1 MTKNLDAWIKA
12 ASCSVYP
19 GIYITYLIQTPKGIS
34 EQSVYFANWCNML
47 ISPPWLLLQGASE
60 ADKICDFVEL
70 TAEPQLLPFAPKRD
84 LQSNPAGLR
93 LGQGVNN
100 PNGLQLI

>member
-1 MTKNLDAWIKA
+1 
-12 ASCSVYP
+12 
-19 GIYITYLIQTPKGIS
+19 
-34 EQSVYFANWCNML
+34 
-47 ISPPWLLLQGASE
+47 LQGSSE

-93 LGQGVNN
+93 QNIRYFNFSHSAVTLPELSTKV
-100 PNGLQLI
+100 LFDFFACSRSLINLSPEAFKLSK

>member
-1 MTKNLDAWIKA
+1 MQHCDSVSMTQVTEGR
-12 ASCSVYP
+12 SCPRTDTVEFQNFP
-19 GIYITYLIQTPKGIS
+19 FLIT
-34 EQSVYFANWCNML
+34 VARF
-47 ISPPWLLLQGASE
+47 SE

-93 LGQGVNN
+93 HAYILTLKYLWFINYSQVN
-100 PNGLQLI
+100 I